1 LLNELRQIKE
11 LLHSKLMVF
20 KARSAGKRTPSQSV
34 ENGQFEI
41 VEHASL
47 EDILRKEIDHFFV
60 MTQVLNTVVLR
71 GDETYRTM
79 QELAKLT
86 NDQDQVTLDQ
96 LVKRLQNKFQMLLD
110 ENQNLTTEKEL
121 KLIPRI
127 EQLLRENAALRN
139 GSADSRDF
147 DGLLVKNEYL
157 QDQVNQMKRLQQN
170 SFKSREEKA
179 DLLLQIDQLRDERE
193 DLL

>member
-1 LLNELRQIKE
+1 MLNELRQIKE